1 MTLSQTSDSKSARI
15 VSFWREAGAER
26 WFTKNHDFDQIITA
40 RFLAIHEMAARGELC
55 AWEAN
60 VEGALALVILLDQF
74 PRNMFRGSARAFATD
89 PSARAV
95 TDRAIARGFDK
106 KTEKILQQFFYL
118 PFMHSESL
126 ADQDRSLQLYEAL
139 ADVEQLRFAI
149 MHHDVI
155 VRFGRF
161 PHRNG
166 VMNRVTIPAE
176 HEFLK
181 SGGFAG

>member
-1 MTLSQTSDSKSARI
+1 MTLAQTSDSRSARI

-26 WFTKNHDFDQIITA
+26 WFTKNQDFDQIIRA
-40 RFLAIHEMAARGELC
+40 SFLAVHEMAARGELR
-55 AWEAN
+55 AWEAD
-60 VEGALALVILLDQF
+60 VQGALALVIILDQF
-74 PRNMFRGSARAFATD
+74 PRNMFRGSIRAFATD

-95 TDRAIARGFDK
+95 ADRAIARGFDK

-126 ADQDRSLQLYEAL
+126 ADQDRSLQLYQAL
-139 ADVEQLRFAI
+139 GDAEQLRFAI
-149 MHHDVI
+149 MHRDVV

-161 PHRNG
+161 PHRNH

>member
-1 MTLSQTSDSKSARI
+1 MTLSQTSDSESARI

-26 WFTKNHDFDQIITA
+26 WFTKNQDFDQIIRA
-40 RFLAIHEMAARGELC
+40 QFLEIHETAARGELC
-55 AWEAN
+55 AWEADAQ
-60 VEGALALVILLDQF
+60 GALALVILLDQF

-89 PSARAV
+89 PSAHAV
-95 TDRAIARGFDK
+95 ADRAIARSFDK

-126 ADQDRSLQLYEAL
+126 VDQDRCLQLYNAL
-139 ADVEQLRFAI
+139 GDAEQLRFAI
-149 MHHDVI
+149 THRDVI

-161 PHRNG
+161 PHRNH
-166 VMNRVTIPAE
+166 VMNRDTIPAE
-176 HEFLK
+176 QEFLK

>member
-1 MTLSQTSDSKSARI
+1 MTLSQTSDSDSARI
-15 VSFWREAGAER
+15 VCFWREAGAER
-26 WFTKNHDFDQIITA
+26 WFAKDQDFDQIITA

-55 AWEAN
+55 AWEADA
-60 VEGALALVILLDQF
+60 EGALALVILLDQF

-95 TDRAIARGFDK
+95 ADRAIARGFDR

-126 ADQDRSLQLYEAL
+126 ADQDRCLQLYEAL
-139 ADVEQLRFAI
+139 GDAEQLRFAV
-149 MHHDVI
+149 MHRDVI
-155 VRFGRF
+155 ARFGRF
-161 PHRNG
+161 PHRNC
-166 VMNRVTIPAE
+166 VMSRDTIPAE
-176 HEFLK
+176 QEFLK